1 MTYQHMIQRYTKE
14 KYFCLLIS
22 NMPFNVYVGQPQL
35 PGAELPYKDLKSH
48 QSKINASVLAQ
59 RRKWNK
65 RTFLLVFFVLR
76 SGKASCKVQ
85 KASSFAQTVDV

>member
-1 MTYQHMIQRYTKE
+1 MTYQQMIQRYTKE

-22 NMPFNVYVGQPQL
+22 NNMPFNVYLGQLQL
-35 PGAELPYKDLKSH
+35 PDADLPYKDLKSH

-65 RTFLLVFFVLR
+65 RTFWGVFFVLR
-76 SGKASCKVQ
+76 SGEASCKVT
-85 KASSFAQTVDV
+85 TVKEVK